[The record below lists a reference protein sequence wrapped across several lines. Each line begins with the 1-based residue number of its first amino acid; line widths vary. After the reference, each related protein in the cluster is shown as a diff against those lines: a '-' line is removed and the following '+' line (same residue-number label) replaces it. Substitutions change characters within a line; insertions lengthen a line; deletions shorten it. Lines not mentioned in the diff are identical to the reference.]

1 MRLQGD
7 AGCGARFG
15 ATLTSCHSIDH
26 VARFSP
32 LDVRI
37 RHARDLGYRPG
48 NGRLEMLLVV
58 DAGNTN
64 IVFAVHDPSGW
75 RGVWRI
81 RTDAQRTS
89 DEYAV
94 WLNSLLTLSDL
105 KRDQIHRAV
114 IGTVVPAA
122 LYHLRRL
129 CRDWFSVEPLIARAT
144 LDWGFEIKID
154 NPNEVGADR
163 LLNAM
168 AGHRN
173 FGGPM
178 IVVDFGTATTFDV
191 VDKNGA
197 YLGGVICPGI
207 NLSLEAL
214 HQAAARLPR
223 IGIGRPQAVIGRST
237 VPAMQ
242 SGMYWGYVG
251 LIEGLLTRI
260 KAEFGGPMKVV
271 ATGGLAPLF
280 AEGTLMIE
288 HIEPD
293 LTLDGLRMLAER
305 NPAPTLPRER
315 ARLIEPE

>member
-1 MRLQGD
+1 VAPLYPQPVWKDHAHD
-7 AGCGARFG
+7 ACHRPDHGG
-15 ATLTSCHSIDH
+15 LT
-26 VARFSP
+26 
-32 LDVRI
+32 
-37 RHARDLGYRPG
+37 
-48 NGRLEMLLVV
+48 MLLVV

-105 KRDQIHRAV
+105 KRDMIHRAV

-129 CRDWFSVEPLIARAT
+129 CRDWFAVEPLIARAA

-168 AGHRN
+168 AGHRT
-173 FGGPM
+173 FGGPL

-191 VDKNGA
+191 VDATGA

-315 ARLIEPE
+315 TRLIEPE

>member
-1 MRLQGD
+1 
-7 AGCGARFG
+7 
-15 ATLTSCHSIDH
+15 
-26 VARFSP
+26 
-32 LDVRI
+32 
-37 RHARDLGYRPG
+37 
-48 NGRLEMLLVV
+48 MLLVV

-64 IVFAVHDPSGW
+64 VVFAVHDQGGW
-75 RGVWRI
+75 RGSWRI

-94 WLNSLLTLSDL
+94 WLLTLIEHAGL
-105 KRDQIHRAV
+105 KREDISAAV

-129 CRDWFSVEPLIARAT
+129 CRDWFSVEPLIARAA
-144 LDWGFEIKID
+144 LDWGFEIKVD

-163 LLNAM
+163 LLNAL
-168 AGHRN
+168 AGHKH
-173 FGGPM
+173 FGGPL
-178 IVVDFGTATTFDV
+178 IVVDFGTATTFDI
-191 VDKNGA
+191 VDKEGC
-197 YLGGVICPGI
+197 YLGGVIAPGV

-214 HQAAARLPR
+214 HSAAARLPR
-223 IGIGRPQAVIGRST
+223 IGMGRPQSVIGRST

-242 SGMYWGYVG
+242 SGVYWGYIG
-251 LIEGLLTRI
+251 LIEGLLGRI

-280 AEGTLMIE
+280 SEGTMMIE

-305 NPAPTLPRER
+305 NPAPTLSRER
-315 ARLIEPE
+315 TRLIEHE

>member
-1 MRLQGD
+1 MFPFSTD
-7 AGCGARFG
+7 V
-15 ATLTSCHSIDH
+15 LT
-26 VARFSP
+26 RRG
-32 LDVRI
+32 LT
-37 RHARDLGYRPG
+37 
-48 NGRLEMLLVV
+48 MLLVV

-64 IVFAVHDPSGW
+64 IVFAVHDTSGW
-75 RGVWRI
+75 RGSWRI

-94 WLNSLLTLSDL
+94 WLNSLMTMSGL
-105 KRDQIHRAV
+105 KRDQVSAAV

-129 CRDWFSVEPLIARAT
+129 CRDWFNVEPLIARAS
-144 LDWGFEIKID
+144 LDWGFDIKVD
-154 NPNEVGADR
+154 HPNEVGADR
-163 LLNAM
+163 LLNAL
-168 AGHRN
+168 AGHRR
-173 FGGPM
+173 FGGPL

-191 VDKNGA
+191 VDHSGG
-197 YLGGVICPGI
+197 YMGGVICPGI

-223 IGIGRPQAVIGRST
+223 IGIGRPQSVIGRST

-242 SGMYWGYVG
+242 SGMYWGYIG
-251 LIEGLLTRI
+251 LIEGLLNRI
-260 KAEFGGPMKVV
+260 KAEFGAPMRVV

-293 LTLDGLRMLAER
+293 LTLDGLRLLAER
-305 NPAPTLPRER
+305 NPAPTLTREKT
-315 ARLIEPE
+315 RLLENE

>member
-1 MRLQGD
+1 
-7 AGCGARFG
+7 
-15 ATLTSCHSIDH
+15 
-26 VARFSP
+26 
-32 LDVRI
+32 
-37 RHARDLGYRPG
+37 
-48 NGRLEMLLVV
+48 MLLVV

-64 IVFAVHDPSGW
+64 VVFAVRDGDTW
-75 RGVWRI
+75 RGTWRI

-94 WLNSLLTLSDL
+94 WLLSLITHAGL
-105 KRDQIHRAV
+105 KREDVHAAV

-129 CRDWFSVEPLIARAT
+129 CRDWFNCEPLVARAA
-144 LDWGFEIKID
+144 LDWGFEIKVD

-163 LLNAM
+163 LLNALS
-168 AGHRN
+168 GHKR
-173 FGGPM
+173 FGGPL

-191 VDKNGA
+191 VDQGGA
-197 YLGGVICPGI
+197 YLGGVIAPGI
-207 NLSLEAL
+207 NLSIEAL

-242 SGMYWGYVG
+242 SGVYWGYVG
-251 LIEGLLTRI
+251 LIEGLITRI
-260 KAEFGGPMKVV
+260 KNEFGKPMKVV

-280 AEGTLMIE
+280 AEGTLLLE

-305 NPAPTLPRER
+305 NPAPVIPRER
-315 ARLIEPE
+315 TRLIEHE

>member
-1 MRLQGD
+1 M
-7 AGCGARFG
+7 
-15 ATLTSCHSIDH
+15 DH
-26 VARFSP
+26 VTGFRPGAGVDLHLSSGN
-32 LDVRI
+32 
-37 RHARDLGYRPG
+37 HARTPFSHSAAAYAGGHRALAV
-48 NGRLEMLLVV
+48 LLVV

-64 IVFAVHDPSGW
+64 IVFAVHDTGGW
-75 RGVWRI
+75 RGSWRI

-94 WLNSLLTLSDL
+94 WLNSLLALSGL
-105 KRDQIHRAV
+105 KREQVSAAV

-129 CRDWFSVEPLIARAT
+129 CRDWFNVEPLIARAS
-144 LDWGFEIKID
+144 LDWGFEIKVD

-163 LLNAM
+163 LLNAL
-168 AGHRN
+168 AGHRK
-173 FGGPM
+173 FGGPLV
-178 IVVDFGTATTFDV
+178 VVDFGTATTFDV
-191 VDKNGA
+191 VDETGA

-242 SGMYWGYVG
+242 SGMYWGYIG
-251 LIEGLLTRI
+251 LIEGLLNRI
-260 KAEFGGPMKVV
+260 KTEFGGPMKVV

-280 AEGTLMIE
+280 SEGTLMIE

-293 LTLDGLRMLAER
+293 LTLDGLRLLAER
-305 NPAPTLPRER
+305 NPAPTLTKER
-315 ARLIEPE
+315 TRFIEPE

>member
-1 MRLQGD
+1 
-7 AGCGARFG
+7 
-15 ATLTSCHSIDH
+15 
-26 VARFSP
+26 
-32 LDVRI
+32 
-37 RHARDLGYRPG
+37 
-48 NGRLEMLLVV
+48 MLLVI

-64 IVFAVHDPSGW
+64 IVFAVRDASGW

-89 DEYAV
+89 DEYVV
-94 WLNSLLTLSDL
+94 WLNSLLSLSDL
-105 KRDQIHRAV
+105 KRDQITAAV

-129 CRDWFSVEPLIARAT
+129 CREWFNVEPLIARAS
-144 LDWGFEIKID
+144 LDWGFEIKVD
-154 NPNEVGADR
+154 QPNEVGADR

-168 AGHRN
+168 AGHIH
-173 FGGPM
+173 FGGPL

-191 VDKNGA
+191 VDGNGA
-197 YLGGVICPGI
+197 YIGGVICPGI
-207 NLSLEAL
+207 NLSIEAL

-223 IGIGRPQAVIGRST
+223 IGIGRPQAVIGRAT

-242 SGMYWGYVG
+242 SGIYWGYVSMV
-251 LIEGLLTRI
+251 EGLLTRI
-260 KAEFGGPMKVV
+260 MGEFGGKMKVV
-271 ATGGLAPLF
+271 ATGGLAPFL

-315 ARLIEPE
+315 TRLIEPE